1 MNILFGKRQIDN
13 ILSTLHLMTNKHF
26 DKIDYYK
33 KKHIQK
39 CIKWCEKFNIH
50 FHKNIKSANI
60 FLSNINANIN
70 KKQSI
75 H

>member
-1 MNILFGKRQIDN
+1 MNIIFGKRQIDN

-39 CIKWCEKFNIH
+39 CIKWCEKFNIQ

-60 FLSNINANIN
+60 FLTNINTNMN
-70 KKQSI
+70 KK
-75 H
+75 